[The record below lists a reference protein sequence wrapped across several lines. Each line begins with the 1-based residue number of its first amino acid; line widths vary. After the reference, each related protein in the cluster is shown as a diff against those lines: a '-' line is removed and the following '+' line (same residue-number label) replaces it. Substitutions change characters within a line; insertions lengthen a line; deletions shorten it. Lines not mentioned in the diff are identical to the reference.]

1 MDVQHSKYAN
11 RKSHTTID
19 VKYLDKPDTRPVKF
33 KHKFLNWVFHRPW
46 AIGLGLD
53 VVEAA
58 IKEKI
63 PGFGKGK
70 KNFFKNPETNYFFHL
85 PTPVDIKSTNI
96 QLPREVARE
105 MVRRADHRII
115 MDKCV
120 CREARDCKRFN
131 HDISCIV
138 LGDIGKDFVPPF
150 SHLISAEEA
159 FKHIDR
165 GIAAG
170 LVPTVARTKIDNFV
184 FETPDKWQMGGIC
197 FCCDCCCAIPQAYG
211 KIPADEM
218 KPLFYNMPGLE
229 HEVTDACTGC
239 GTCLKTCGF
248 GAMVIRDGRAYIND
262 QRCTACGRCVLACP
276 QKAVKMTMTDPDA
289 VKKITE
295 KILSLANLKSQS

>member
-1 MDVQHSKYAN
+1 
-11 RKSHTTID
+11 
-19 VKYLDKPDTRPVKF
+19 
-33 KHKFLNWVFHRPW
+33 
-46 AIGLGLD
+46 
-53 VVEAA
+53 
-58 IKEKI
+58 
-63 PGFGKGK
+63 
-70 KNFFKNPETNYFFHL
+70 
-85 PTPVDIKSTNI
+85 
-96 QLPREVARE
+96 
-105 MVRRADHRII
+105 

-120 CREARDCKRFN
+120 CRNARGCKKFSS
-131 HDISCIV
+131 DISCIV

-150 SHLISAEEA
+150 SHLISEEEA
-159 FKHIDR
+159 LKHLDR

-211 KIPADEM
+211 KIPAHEM

-239 GTCLKTCGF
+239 GECTKVCAYGGIVL
-248 GAMVIRDGRAYIND
+248 RDGRAHIND

-289 VKKITE
+289 VKKITK
-295 KILSLANLKSQS
+295 KIFSLASLKSQS